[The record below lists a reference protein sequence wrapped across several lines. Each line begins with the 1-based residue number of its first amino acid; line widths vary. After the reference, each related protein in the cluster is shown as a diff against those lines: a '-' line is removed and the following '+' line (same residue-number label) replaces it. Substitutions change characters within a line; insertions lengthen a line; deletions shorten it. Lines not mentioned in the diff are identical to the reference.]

1 MNRKM
6 RRGFTLVEIMIVVAI
21 IAILAAIAIPNF
33 IKYRTESQE
42 NACTGNMST
51 IRTAGENWASKPV
64 NAGKDP
70 TSTDLAP
77 TDGSG
82 YMKTFPT
89 CPAGGT
95 YTIKNDATKGIVV
108 TCSKHTASDSSQS
121 GQSGQQAGGGTGSG
135 T

>member
-1 MNRKM
+1 MNKKM
-6 RRGFTLVEIMIVVAI
+6 MQGFTLVEIMIVVAI

-51 IRTAGENWASKPV
+51 IRTAGENYVSKPA
-64 NAGKDP
+64 NANVKTL
-70 TSTDLAP
+70 TSDMLAP
-77 TDGSG
+77 SDGTG

-95 YTIKNDATKGIVV
+95 YTVANDEKKGIVV
-108 TCSKHTASDSSQS
+108 TCSKHSASSSSSTDNTQKSGDTA
-121 GQSGQQAGGGTGSG
+121 TP
-135 T
+135 